1 MQPHLSHSDPPL
13 HARRRRSRSRTPA
26 VQTRPRSLPV
36 LSACVATFIAAASAA
51 TTFLR
56 RSPSDHLVPRRN
68 RVSPR
73 PSQPCPSSSSM
84 GSVNHTTPVP
94 VLPSVAPLIEDA
106 ENDTTA
112 VGTSGSPQS
121 ASRTVRRVEQR
132 LQARGA
138 PDYNAWEYIHIS
150 PYAPNPG
157 IADDTSDPSYEDSAK
172 NSNIGDDAED
182 FIGVGYWLDFLQ
194 GSAAS
199 LSGPELADDDGAPDQ
214 QQDSCDSERVDSGVV
229 PIRLEQPIKKIIE

>member
-1 MQPHLSHSDPPL
+1 
-13 HARRRRSRSRTPA
+13 
-26 VQTRPRSLPV
+26 
-36 LSACVATFIAAASAA
+36 
-51 TTFLR
+51 
-56 RSPSDHLVPRRN
+56 
-68 RVSPR
+68 
-73 PSQPCPSSSSM
+73 M

-172 NSNIGDDAED
+172 NCNIGDDAED

-214 QQDSCDSERVDSGVV
+214 QQDSCDSERVDSGVCFYSDTSADV
-229 PIRLEQPIKKIIE
+229 DMIHEIGIFFSSVAV